1 MFIINVAGFE
11 GRKESEFV
19 LNKGDFSFGGKEPVV
34 EDGMAISLIL
44 TKERGNAIV
53 AQGKINGDIRLK
65 CGRCLK
71 EYSQAVDASF
81 TAVYKSAGEFTK
93 EDSESETRMY
103 ENNEIDFSEIIAESI
118 ILEKPMKPLCGPDC
132 RGLCPVCGKNLN
144 MGQCGCKREI
154 NITPFDELD
163 KIKFKK
169 DEK

>member
-1 MFIINVAGFE
+1 MFIISAAGFE
-11 GRKESEFV
+11 GRKELKFV
-19 LNKGDFSFGGKEPVV
+19 LNKGDFSLGRKEPVI

-44 TKERGNAIV
+44 TKERGNTIV
-53 AQGKINGDIRLK
+53 AQGEINGDIRLK

-71 EYSQAVDASF
+71 EYNQAVDTSF

-118 ILEKPMKPLCGPDC
+118 ILEKPMKPLCGPNC

-144 MGQCGCKREI
+144 MGQCGCEREI

-169 DEK
+169 DGK